1 MQGMQ
6 PTGAGGTPSD
16 WDAFTDA
23 QAKNNIDRNVRQ
35 YTDLDLFFGKK
46 ATSKDIS
53 KVTDVQ
59 AVKRSVRNLILTNHY
74 EKPFHPEIGS
84 GVRGILFEPMTPI
97 TAHILTLQIENVIE
111 NFEPRA
117 RLIGV
122 KASPDLD
129 RNAYEITIEF
139 YVVNA
144 PTELAELTVFLERL
158 R

>member
-1 MQGMQ
+1 M
-6 PTGAGGTPSD
+6 PAGTPSS

-23 QAKNNIDRNVRQ
+23 QGKNDIDRNVRQ
-35 YTDLDLFFGKK
+35 YTDLDLFFAKK

-53 KVTDVQ
+53 KVTDIQ
-59 AVKRSVRNLILTNHY
+59 AVKRSIRNLVLTNHY

-84 GVRGILFEPMTPI
+84 GVRGILFELMTPI
-97 TAHILTLQIENVIE
+97 TAHVLTQQIELVIE

-117 RLIGV
+117 KLISIT
-122 KASPDLD
+122 AYPNLD
-129 RNAYEITIEF
+129 RNEYECTIEF

-144 PTELAELTVFLERL
+144 PTELVDLTIFLERL

>member
-1 MQGMQ
+1 MV
-6 PTGAGGTPSD
+6 AGTPSSSA
-16 WDAFTDA
+16 AFIDA
-23 QAKNNIDRNVRQ
+23 QANNDSDRNAQ
-35 YTDLDLFFGKK
+35 IYSDLDLFFNKK
-46 ATSKDIS
+46 TTSKDIS
-53 KVTDVQ
+53 KVTNIQ

-84 GVRGILFEPMTPI
+84 GIRAILFEPITPLI
-97 TAHILTLQIENVIE
+97 SHILTRKVEDVIE